1 MGAVGQDFVQH
12 ALNTQQPQQA
22 IRTIQAAAAL
32 RDARAK
38 PLLSLL
44 DHMGVSRCACVHGVT
59 PARAGRGRRRPCAVC
74 TAAHPPT
81 PPVAQAQGVRGMH
94 LWPAG
99 AQPCGARPGTEA
111 PLKGAQG
118 LC

>member
-22 IRTIQAAAAL
+22 IRAIQSAAAL

-44 DHMGVSRCACVHGVT
+44 DHMGVSRHVPEPVLLASIQLAPET
-59 PARAGRGRRRPCAVC
+59 YRPPAPSVS
-74 TAAHPPT
+74 
-81 PPVAQAQGVRGMH
+81 
-94 LWPAG
+94 G
-99 AQPCGARPGTEA
+99 A
-111 PLKGAQG
+111 
-118 LC
+118 